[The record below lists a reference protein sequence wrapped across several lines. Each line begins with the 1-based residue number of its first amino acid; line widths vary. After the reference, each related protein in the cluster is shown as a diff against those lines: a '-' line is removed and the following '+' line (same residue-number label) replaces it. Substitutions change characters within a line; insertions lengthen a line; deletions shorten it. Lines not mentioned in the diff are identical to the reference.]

1 MKKQGFLPFTTIGL
15 ILLLLSAS
23 LAVYFQWDDHQNTMN
38 LVDKSSASTIST
50 KVSGKRNDLKRQTRE
65 VLYNALWRV
74 GKNAEDYSGSENR
87 EKHVENI
94 ASRLLGDR
102 LSSLEEK
109 QKVRSFITRTN
120 LNIKPPKFEIE
131 RGENGYV
138 IADIYL
144 PKGSSISE
152 SLPDNSVSII
162 LPCEN
167 LRTWSDVR
175 FFLLQDR
182 MNEFGRELNKIER
195 RWKYA
200 EYVSAYAQIWGKNE
214 INLNKDRS
222 RALFQLSL
230 SSHEIQKFGSTD
242 YYAIALDLLDCFNPI
257 SDNYNSSRIIDPIK
271 ENKIEKLKLKI
282 KDAFSDI
289 RKSRNNLESLIPSI
303 KKTIQFKPEKH
314 LQEELNAIFEL
325 KKISKTAER
334 DYLQKKFQK
343 ICQEFSDT
351 YSLPTKQI
359 DKVLHKMRKSEKL
372 AKKSR
377 KNFLS
382 GLEILKKSSENNPL
396 LKQLYEDF
404 TQKENPRG
412 IALQIKG
419 GVKNVIENFEY
430 IEKRIKKSEINTYSY
445 DNISQIFPRD
455 LQKRLKEALKEDNR
469 ELVNK
474 ILKDAYISAENAIRH
489 LKDHPSRDKMKKIF
503 RKTLEEIKIQ
513 IKEPEPNWRK
523 NYRNYPEPGQSPSKE
538 PEEKT
543 IEKYVIPPQ
552 KGTIGGIAKI
562 LKKTKSNLGN
572 LGEIDKKID
581 KKKKKLEKFEIDKSI
596 KRYIGEEP
604 SFSNLS
610 GISREKCYEIV
621 PPIPLKLDPGI
632 TVYHELNIKEVSYDR
647 EDPLGLVHESAP
659 PTPIYLWFIDTI
671 IYWSMWNVKIKFGK
685 PLTEE
690 IFDYKNQTIPKPIT
704 DDSKTYIHKPLPY
717 KREFQKSEFSFR
729 LLAFSLRNFAIS
741 YE

>member
-222 RALFQLSL
+222 RALFQ
-230 SSHEIQKFGSTD
+230 
-242 YYAIALDLLDCFNPI
+242 
-257 SDNYNSSRIIDPIK
+257 
-271 ENKIEKLKLKI
+271 
-282 KDAFSDI
+282 
-289 RKSRNNLESLIPSI
+289 
-303 KKTIQFKPEKH
+303 
-314 LQEELNAIFEL
+314 
-325 KKISKTAER
+325 
-334 DYLQKKFQK
+334 
-343 ICQEFSDT
+343 
-351 YSLPTKQI
+351 
-359 DKVLHKMRKSEKL
+359 
-372 AKKSR
+372 
-377 KNFLS
+377 
-382 GLEILKKSSENNPL
+382 
-396 LKQLYEDF
+396 
-404 TQKENPRG
+404 
-412 IALQIKG
+412 
-419 GVKNVIENFEY
+419 
-430 IEKRIKKSEINTYSY
+430 
-445 DNISQIFPRD
+445 
-455 LQKRLKEALKEDNR
+455 
-469 ELVNK
+469 
-474 ILKDAYISAENAIRH
+474 
-489 LKDHPSRDKMKKIF
+489 
-503 RKTLEEIKIQ
+503 
-513 IKEPEPNWRK
+513 
-523 NYRNYPEPGQSPSKE
+523 
-538 PEEKT
+538 
-543 IEKYVIPPQ
+543 
-552 KGTIGGIAKI
+552 
-562 LKKTKSNLGN
+562 
-572 LGEIDKKID
+572 
-581 KKKKKLEKFEIDKSI
+581 
-596 KRYIGEEP
+596 
-604 SFSNLS
+604 
-610 GISREKCYEIV
+610 
-621 PPIPLKLDPGI
+621 
-632 TVYHELNIKEVSYDR
+632 
-647 EDPLGLVHESAP
+647 
-659 PTPIYLWFIDTI
+659 
-671 IYWSMWNVKIKFGK
+671 
-685 PLTEE
+685 
-690 IFDYKNQTIPKPIT
+690 
-704 DDSKTYIHKPLPY
+704 
-717 KREFQKSEFSFR
+717 
-729 LLAFSLRNFAIS
+729 
-741 YE
+741 